1 MTKTKFD
8 SLCETIMSGT
18 QPTPAKPVTPN
29 TGAPTTP
36 QTTPPAQPNQQQ
48 NQINDEELFKALQ
61 QKMNDQK
68 FKDALLKMLNPQQ
81 NAGNPPA

>member
-18 QPTPAKPVTPN
+18 QPTPAKPISAA
-29 TGAPTTP
+29 GTP
-36 QTTPPAQPNQQQ
+36 QTTPPAQPNQPNQP
-48 NQINDEELFKALQ
+48 NQINDDELFKALQ

-81 NAGNPPA
+81 NAGNQPA